1 MNQMCC
7 FILSHPVLNFM
18 ANKLHK
24 KLKHV
29 AAGGTPRQG
38 THRLQIRSQ
47 QGKWDRKKQAG
58 K

>member
-1 MNQMCC
+1 
-7 FILSHPVLNFM
+7 M